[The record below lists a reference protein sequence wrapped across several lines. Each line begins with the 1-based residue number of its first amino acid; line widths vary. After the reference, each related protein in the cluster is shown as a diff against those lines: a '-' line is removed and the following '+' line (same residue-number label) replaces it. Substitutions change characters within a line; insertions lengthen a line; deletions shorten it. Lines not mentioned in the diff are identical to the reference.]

1 MVGVV
6 DAKPTKIEYTKDGI
20 NGSIVKFTV
29 TDGKSYLN
37 VTFFNAF
44 GDTLLEAFEQKKE
57 EPVIIIIASGKISE
71 WNGSYFR
78 D

>member
-6 DAKPTKIEYTKDGI
+6 DAKPTKIEYTKDGV

-29 TDGKSYLN
+29 TDGKSYVN

-44 GDTLLEAFEQKKE
+44 GDTLMEAFEQMNEK
-57 EPVIIIIASGKISE
+57 PVIIIIASAKISE
-71 WNGSYFR
+71 WNGN
-78 D
+78 